1 MRFKDIPNNEKPRE
15 RLFLY
20 GSETLSNEELLC
32 IILRTGTK
40 KYSVRE
46 IAFNLLS
53 KIKNIKNIRDIG
65 MNTLMEIEGI
75 GKVKAIELKAI
86 IEFGRRIYKLEDINS
101 LVYFTNAIDIY
112 KYFVSIYRDTYQE
125 EFYCVYLD
133 NRKKYLDRKKL
144 FVGSI
149 NKSIVHPR
157 EVFKNAYLLSASYI
171 ICLHNHPGGDPSPS
185 REDID
190 LTMKLYEIGII
201 HSVPLLDH
209 IIIGRNNYF
218 SFYENGYFKNR

>member
-1 MRFKDIPNNEKPRE
+1 MKFKDIPESEKPRE

-20 GSETLSNEELLC
+20 GSENLSNEELLC
-32 IILRTGTK
+32 ILLKTGTK
-40 KYSVRE
+40 KYNVRE
-46 IAFNLLS
+46 VASNLLS
-53 KIKNIKNIRDIG
+53 KIGNIRNFKDIG
-65 MNTLMEIEGI
+65 INTLIDIEGI
-75 GKVKAIELKAI
+75 GKIKAIELKAM
-86 IEFGRRIYKLEDINS
+86 IELGKRIYKLEDINS
-101 LVYFTNAIDIY
+101 LVYFTSAMDIY
-112 KYFVSIYRDTYQE
+112 KYFVSIYKDVYQE

-133 NRKKYLDRKKL
+133 NKKRYIDRKKL

-171 ICLHNHPGGDPSPS
+171 ICLHNHPSGDPSPS
-185 REDID
+185 SEDID

-209 IIIGRNNYF
+209 IIIGKDEYF
-218 SFYENGYFKNR
+218 SFYENDYFKKR

>member
-1 MRFKDIPNNEKPRE
+1 MKFKDIPSSEKPRE

-20 GSETLSNEELLC
+20 GSENLSNEELLC
-32 IILRTGTK
+32 IIIKTGTK
-40 KYSVRE
+40 RYNVRE
-46 IAFNLLS
+46 VASNVLS
-53 KIKNIKNIRDIG
+53 RIDNIKNLKDIG
-65 MNTLMEIEGI
+65 VNALMDIEGI

-86 IEFGRRIYKLEDINS
+86 IELGKRIYKLEDVNS

-112 KYFVSIYRDTYQE
+112 KYFVSIYKDIYQE

-133 NRKKYLDRKKL
+133 NKKKYLDRKKL

-171 ICLHNHPGGDPSPS
+171 VCLHNHPSGDPSPS
-185 REDID
+185 KEDID
-190 LTMKLYEIGII
+190 LTMKLYEISII
-201 HSVPLLDH
+201 HSIPLLDH
-209 IIIGRNNYF
+209 IIIGKDKYF